1 MIYDRFSV
9 SPSPL
14 QNHLLAAL
22 AIETQNKLFPH
33 LELVVLSPGEV
44 LADLGEKMVQVYF
57 PIDSTVSLMC
67 NIENG
72 GTTDVAIV
80 GNDGVLGVAAFLGNM
95 TAMTQAVVLNTGFA
109 YRLPARMLKAEFEL
123 FGPSMELLLRY
134 AMALITQVSQTS
146 VCSRYHSIDQRLCR
160 LLLLSLDR
168 SLSTGF
174 SMTQEQIS
182 AMLGVRREG
191 VTGAAS
197 KLQSLGA
204 IRYARGHIKVL
215 DRPQL
220 ERLSCECYSVVK
232 TEVDRLLP
240 AALLNRASKP
250 QIGLST
256 LHAVF
261 PR

>member
-1 MIYDRFSV
+1 MIFDRFSV

-22 AIETQNKLFPH
+22 AVETQNKLVPH

-44 LADLGEKMVQVYF
+44 LAEFGETMSHVYF
-57 PIDSTVSLMC
+57 PIDSVVSLMC

-72 GTTDVAIV
+72 GTTEVAVV
-80 GNDGVLGVAAFLGNM
+80 GNEGVLGVAIFMGNM
-95 TAMTQAVVLNTGFA
+95 TAMMQAVVLNTGFA
-109 YRLPARMLKAEFEL
+109 YRLPARMLKAEFDL
-123 FGPSMELLLRY
+123 FGPAMDLLLRY

-146 VCSRYHSIDQRLCR
+146 VCSRHHSIEQRLCR

-168 SLSTGF
+168 SLTSSF

-191 VTGAAS
+191 VTSAAS
-197 KLQSLGA
+197 TLLNLGA
-204 IRYARGHIKVL
+204 IHYSRGHIKVL

-220 ERLSCECYSVVK
+220 ERRSCECYAVVK
-232 TEVDRLLP
+232 NEVDRLLP
-240 AALLNRASKP
+240 PTLSRRVAKARIGASTVN
-250 QIGLST
+250 S
-256 LHAVF
+256 VF
-261 PR
+261 HQ